1 MVTEIAWD
9 QVTLL
14 PPQSRPGAPALQVW
28 AAHVRGTDPPP
39 AAEPLDWLL
48 LGSAGHAR
56 RLAHCSETL
65 WSSEGFSVCSKA
77 ARARLEDRRLQ
88 AALSLQRS
96 LACDMLAAWPVSDR
110 GRRAREEPASDALEP
125 LELEVL
131 HRVLEPVRILPAA
144 QRGQP
149 PDLRE
154 AVLRR
159 ARLAGFRPSR
169 R

>member
-1 MVTEIAWD
+1 M
-9 QVTLL
+9 
-14 PPQSRPGAPALQVW
+14 
-28 AAHVRGTDPPP
+28 
-39 AAEPLDWLL
+39 
-48 LGSAGHAR
+48 
-56 RLAHCSETL
+56 
-65 WSSEGFSVCSKA
+65 
-77 ARARLEDRRLQ
+77 
-88 AALSLQRS
+88 
-96 LACDMLAAWPVSDR
+96 SDR

-131 HRVLEPVRILPAA
+131 HRVLEPPARILPAA

-154 AVLRR
+154 AVLRS